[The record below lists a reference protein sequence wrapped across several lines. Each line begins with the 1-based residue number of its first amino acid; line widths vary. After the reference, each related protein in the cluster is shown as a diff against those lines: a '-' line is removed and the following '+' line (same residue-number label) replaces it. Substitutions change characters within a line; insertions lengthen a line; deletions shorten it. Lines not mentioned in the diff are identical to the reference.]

1 LPLLSVATLATIIAA
16 QAVISGAFSL
26 AAQAVRLRYLPRLTV
41 RHTSTGHA
49 GQIYVPMVNWLLAA
63 CVCILVIGFGSS
75 SRLAAAYGLAVT
87 GTMLVTTLLAFGLL
101 GRIAVFSRWL
111 VGMLLGVFLLIDMAF
126 LGANAAK
133 ISQGGW
139 VSLLVGGIAYLMLST
154 WIRGRELLVRRLND
168 KATPLEELVS
178 RQSREP
184 LPRVPGTA
192 IYLTAGRFGAPISL
206 THNMQINKVLHE
218 QVIVLTVVTRDEPYV
233 ALTDRL
239 KIRHFGDNVFRV
251 RIYYGYDQQPNIPD
265 ALAFCRSQGLAV
277 DMNDTSFFLSR
288 EHLVSTPREGMARWR
303 ERLFIRMAMNA
314 ESAMSF
320 WRIPPERVIEL
331 GLKVEL

>member
-1 LPLLSVATLATIIAA
+1 
-16 QAVISGAFSL
+16 
-26 AAQAVRLRYLPRLTV
+26 
-41 RHTSTGHA
+41 
-49 GQIYVPMVNWLLAA
+49 
-63 CVCILVIGFGSS
+63 
-75 SRLAAAYGLAVT
+75 
-87 GTMLVTTLLAFGLL
+87 
-101 GRIAVFSRWL
+101 
-111 VGMLLGVFLLIDMAF
+111 
-126 LGANAAK
+126 
-133 ISQGGW
+133 
-139 VSLLVGGIAYLMLST
+139 
-154 WIRGRELLVRRLND
+154 
-168 KATPLEELVS
+168 
-178 RQSREP
+178 
-184 LPRVPGTA
+184 
-192 IYLTAGRFGAPISL
+192 
-206 THNMQINKVLHE
+206 MQINKVLHE

-233 ALTDRL
+233 ALTDRV